1 MATSSRTWR
10 ETDSSVC
17 CAWRAQQNFY
27 LTTKLSQVTSPGSES
42 TELTLKTLLDEQQ
55 RETQHLLDEQRRLRG
70 VAEESQGQLRR
81 ALAENAAMRRAT
93 PTMPPNEPL
102 FDEEQKV
109 FGQPHD
115 CATIEAV
122 RAAHQEVR
130 ESSFCLPV
138 CWEKR
143 T

>member
-1 MATSSRTWR
+1 M
-10 ETDSSVC
+10 
-17 CAWRAQQNFY
+17 CAAAQQNFY

-70 VAEESQGQLRR
+70 VAEESQRQLRR
-81 ALAENAAMRRAT
+81 ALAENAAMKRST
-93 PTMPPNEPL
+93 PTAPPDEPL
-102 FDEEQKV
+102 FDDGQKI
-109 FGQPHD
+109 FGHQHD

-130 ESSFCLPV
+130 GLML
-138 CWEKR
+138 
-143 T
+143 